1 MNSLFMI
8 FKIFHETCPVS
19 VTMCGQSHQPN
30 HECRNPLFIMLIM
43 YNIKVLRLRIVIKV
57 YFVLQGDMLLD
68 FQELKVK

>member
-1 MNSLFMI
+1 
-8 FKIFHETCPVS
+8 
-19 VTMCGQSHQPN
+19 MCGQSHQPN